1 MGSIPLVIITFIGH
15 LYIFWN
21 LSAEMNPLRMG
32 KIGLALSIIGTTF
45 MSIVLYYVRF
55 PNYQIFRIIYFGFMV
70 WFGLFLV
77 CFMVTFLFQMIHLIG
92 LIPINSKP
100 AWIIVVTIIVF
111 AYGVINA
118 MVIRISYKTIKI
130 KDHNLISP
138 VRIAHLTDIHLG
150 SGYRKSYVQRI
161 CNKIKEL
168 NPDFVAITGDLF
180 DGNIEYEYELL
191 EPFNDLSMPIYFV
204 AGNHDLKYKNEIAN
218 VIKKTKMIRLNNSTA
233 IYKNIQIIGFDNE
246 FPPPN
251 LYDKIYKVN
260 LKNGYTNV
268 LLYHAP
274 EFDIEHLEELGISL
288 TLSGHTH
295 AGQIFPVK
303 LYMLLFQDY
312 VSGLYQSDEGNA
324 YLYVSPGI
332 GTTKAQIR
340 LGTRPTIGMITL
352 CNEGGIC

>member
-204 AGNHDLKYKNEIAN
+204 TGNHDA
-218 VIKKTKMIRLNNSTA
+218 
-233 IYKNIQIIGFDNE
+233 
-246 FPPPN
+246 
-251 LYDKIYKVN
+251 
-260 LKNGYTNV
+260 
-268 LLYHAP
+268 
-274 EFDIEHLEELGISL
+274 
-288 TLSGHTH
+288 
-295 AGQIFPVK
+295 
-303 LYMLLFQDY
+303 
-312 VSGLYQSDEGNA
+312 
-324 YLYVSPGI
+324 
-332 GTTKAQIR
+332 
-340 LGTRPTIGMITL
+340 
-352 CNEGGIC
+352 